1 MQLTAWQYIT
11 AAFLITI
18 LGVPICARGARALH
32 AADPGSVVL
41 DEIAGM
47 LWTFAPLMLWNG
59 GQLDAMHACAGFLLF
74 RLFDITKPPPV
85 RTVEKLHGGWGIMA
99 DDVVAGAIA
108 GGVMWGLKFAG
119 WL

>member
-1 MQLTAWQYIT
+1 MPAWQYIT
-11 AAFLITI
+11 AAFLVTI
-18 LGVPICARGARALH
+18 LGVPICARGAQALH

-47 LWTFAPLMLWNG
+47 LWTFAPVMVWKG
-59 GQLDAMHACAGFLLF
+59 GPPIAMHACAGFLLF

-85 RTVEKLHGGWGIMA
+85 RTVEKLPGGWGIMA
-99 DDVVAGAIA
+99 DDVVAGVIA
-108 GGVMWGLKFAG
+108 GGIMGGLIFAG